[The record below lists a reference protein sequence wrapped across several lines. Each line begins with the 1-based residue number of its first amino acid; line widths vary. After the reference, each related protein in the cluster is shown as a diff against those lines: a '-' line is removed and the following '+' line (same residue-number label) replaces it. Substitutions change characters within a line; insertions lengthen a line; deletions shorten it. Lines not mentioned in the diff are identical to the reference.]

1 MEKEFAL
8 EFINNLLGKHKEFAL
23 EFIENLLGFHL

>member
-8 EFINNLLGKHKEFAL
+8 EFIKNLLGKHKEFAL